1 MTTCT
6 AHGQAQPHCGG
17 RVDTI
22 DHILRRILF
31 RNDAAF
37 SVAPMIPVEAGR
49 DFLVERGVG
58 QQVTGDLL
66 DGEAIEGHVLI
77 KGVDH
82 PVTPS
87 PHGSLAVSLIAVGV
101 GIAGRVQPANRHPL
115 AIARRLEQPVH
126 QLLVS
131 AG

>member
-1 MTTCT
+1 
-6 AHGQAQPHCGG
+6 
-17 RVDTI
+17 
-22 DHILRRILF
+22 
-31 RNDAAF
+31 
-37 SVAPMIPVEAGR
+37 MIPVEAGR

-58 QQVTGDLL
+58 QQVAGDLL

-87 PHGSLAVSLIAVGV
+87 PHGSLAVCLIAVGV
-101 GIAGRVQPANRHPL
+101 GIAGRVQPANRHALP
-115 AIARRLEQPVH
+115 IARRLEQPVH

-131 AG
+131 VG